1 MQISPILFDQ
11 KKEKKKK
18 NYQQA
23 TIDCKVT
30 GIATIW
36 RKLMESIIIFIA
48 RGQYWKVQEV
58 ISGYIV
64 PRVDKLHF
72 CTILSSIIRRWISD
86 AITLFPF
93 LPIPSAFLSI
103 HPWRIRKVSMID
115 RHLRWRIVLLE
126 LEEFY
131 IKRENNYYRQGSDNG
146 DKIGVM
152 VGE

>member
-1 MQISPILFDQ
+1 MSQILRFSNFIRSKK
-11 KKEKKKK
+11 KKEKKTKISK
-18 NYQQA
+18 NCQQV

-30 GIATIW
+30 GIATTW

-48 RGQYWKVQEV
+48 REQYWKVQEV

-64 PRVDKLHF
+64 PWVDKLHF

-86 AITLFPF
+86 TITLFRF
-93 LPIPSAFLSI
+93 LPTLSAFLSI

-126 LEEFY
+126 LQESILNE
-131 IKRENNYYRQGSDNG
+131 K
-146 DKIGVM
+146 
-152 VGE
+152 